1 MVILAS
7 STAMHWRHLRR
18 LAGKKS
24 MQATE
29 RDAASAGD
37 PGWLEGI
44 PTMTESQPG
53 SPQVTSKSQAFD
65 LFNLVVSYKRIEIY
79 LEPVRDG
86 WDTVKYLLR
95 WQTPIISLLTCF
107 LVNILLLTLNEVA
120 WFSVGA
126 LVVSIPALIGYLQ
139 ELSHMDIPEPELAR
153 RKHYSVRREELKKV
167 KLTRQEAVAEFKSF
181 LIHLEGILNLIC
193 GTCEK
198 VYQLLYWQNPSASI
212 QLYGLLLGSICILYL
227 LPLCWVLAIVNST
240 IFLRNSDFYRVVAEC
255 KASFQQ
261 RGSRETASLESA
273 QAAQEVENVTVVD
286 RTPTPVPANSEDL
299 SPGSVEEAEEAE
311 PDDEFK
317 DAIEEQQ
324 LMTMVS
330 GGCVTQRDF
339 TETADLLHGLFPKD
353 FSHSLPQEDDDVSQ
367 CPSEYELNMQ
377 DNGFLSRNDAIKS
390 KVSKLTEKLRKRYP
404 TNNLGTCNGCSA
416 TFSVLKKRRSCSN
429 CGNSFCS
436 RCCSYKVPKSVMG
449 ATAPDAQ
456 RETVFVCSLCNQA
469 LCK

>member
-1 MVILAS
+1 MSV
-7 STAMHWRHLRR
+7 R
-18 LAGKKS
+18 GS
-24 MQATE
+24 MQTTE
-29 RDAASAGD
+29 RDAAPSGD
-37 PGWLEGI
+37 TGWSEGI
-44 PTMTESQPG
+44 PTMTESRPG

-79 LEPVRDG
+79 LEPVRDS

-95 WQTPIISLLTCF
+95 WQTPIVSLLTCF

-126 LVVSIPALIGYLQ
+126 LFVSIPALIGYLQ
-139 ELSHMDIPEPELAR
+139 ELSQIDIPEPELAR
-153 RKHYSVRREELKKV
+153 RKYYSVRREELKKV

-198 VYQLLYWQNPSASI
+198 VYQVVHWQNPSASI

-240 IFLRNSDFYRVVAEC
+240 LFLRNSDFYRVVAEC
-255 KASFQQ
+255 KASLQQ
-261 RGSRETASLESA
+261 RRSSETTSLEPA
-273 QAAQEVENVTVVD
+273 QVSQEVENLTVVD
-286 RTPTPVPANSEDL
+286 RTPTPVLTTSEDL

-311 PDDEFK
+311 PDEEFK
-317 DAIEEQQ
+317 DAIE
-324 LMTMVS
+324 
-330 GGCVTQRDF
+330 
-339 TETADLLHGLFPKD
+339 
-353 FSHSLPQEDDDVSQ
+353 EDDDVSQ

-390 KVSKLTEKLRKRYP
+390 KVSKLTERLRKRYP
-404 TNNLGTCNGCSA
+404 ANNLGTCSGCSA

-429 CGNSFCS
+429 CGNSYCS

-456 RETVFVCSLCNQA
+456 RETVFVCALCYQA

>member
-1 MVILAS
+1 
-7 STAMHWRHLRR
+7 MHWRLPRR

-37 PGWLEGI
+37 TGWSEGM
-44 PTMTESQPG
+44 PTMTESRPG
-53 SPQVTSKSQAFD
+53 SPQVASKSQAFD
-65 LFNLVVSYKRIEIY
+65 LFNLVVSYKRIEVY
-79 LEPVRDG
+79 LEPVRDA

-95 WQTPIISLLTCF
+95 WQTPIVSLLTCF

-139 ELSHMDIPEPELAR
+139 ELSHTSIPEPELAR
-153 RKHYSVRREELKKV
+153 RKYYSVRREELKKV

-181 LIHLEGILNLIC
+181 LIHLEAILNLIC

-198 VYQLLYWQNPSASI
+198 VYQVVYWQNPSASI
-212 QLYGLLLGSICILYL
+212 QFYGLLLGSVCILYL
-227 LPLCWVLAIVNST
+227 LPLCWVLVIVNSAV
-240 IFLRNSDFYRVVAEC
+240 FLRNSDFYRVVAEC
-255 KASFQQ
+255 KASLQQ
-261 RGSRETASLESA
+261 KGVSETASLEPA
-273 QAAQEVENVTVVD
+273 QASQEVENVTVVD
-286 RTPTPVPANSEDL
+286 RTPTPVLTNLEDL

-311 PDDEFK
+311 PDEEFK
-317 DAIEEQQ
+317 DAIE
-324 LMTMVS
+324 
-330 GGCVTQRDF
+330 
-339 TETADLLHGLFPKD
+339 
-353 FSHSLPQEDDDVSQ
+353 EDDDVSQ

-377 DNGFLSRNDAIKS
+377 DNGFLSRNDVKS
-390 KVSKLTEKLRKRYP
+390 KVSKLTERLRKRYP
-404 TNNLGTCNGCSA
+404 ANNLGTCTGCNA
-416 TFSVLKKRRSCSN
+416 NFSVLKKRRSCSN

-436 RCCSYKVPKSVMG
+436 RCCSFKVPKSVMG

-456 RETVFVCSLCNQA
+456 RETVFVCSLCYQA

>member
-1 MVILAS
+1 
-7 STAMHWRHLRR
+7 MHWRLPRR

-37 PGWLEGI
+37 TGWSEGM
-44 PTMTESQPG
+44 PTMAESRPG

-65 LFNLVVSYKRIEIY
+65 LFNLVVSYKRIEVY

-95 WQTPIISLLTCF
+95 WQTPIVSLLTCF
-107 LVNILLLTLNEVA
+107 LVNILLLTLNDVA

-139 ELSHMDIPEPELAR
+139 ELSHTNIPEPEMAR
-153 RKHYSVRREELKKV
+153 RKYYSVRREELKKV

-198 VYQLLYWQNPSASI
+198 VYQVVYWQNPSASI
-212 QLYGLLLGSICILYL
+212 QFYGLLLGSVCILYL
-227 LPLCWVLAIVNST
+227 LPLCWVLAIVNSAV
-240 IFLRNSDFYRVVAEC
+240 FLRNSDFYRVVAEC
-255 KASFQQ
+255 KASLQQ
-261 RGSRETASLESA
+261 RGSSETASLEPA
-273 QAAQEVENVTVVD
+273 QTSQEVENITVVD
-286 RTPTPVPANSEDL
+286 RTPTPVLTNSEDL

-311 PDDEFK
+311 PDEEFK
-317 DAIEEQQ
+317 DAIE
-324 LMTMVS
+324 
-330 GGCVTQRDF
+330 
-339 TETADLLHGLFPKD
+339 
-353 FSHSLPQEDDDVSQ
+353 EDDDVSQ

-390 KVSKLTEKLRKRYP
+390 KVSKLTERLRKRYP
-404 TNNLGTCNGCSA
+404 ANNLGTCTGCNA
-416 TFSVLKKRRSCSN
+416 NFSVLKKRRSCSN

-456 RETVFVCSLCNQA
+456 RETVFVCALCYQA
-469 LCK
+469 LYK